1 MNLRKF
7 IEDKHVH
14 TIIHRD
20 IIEKACAKLAVF
32 GVNSG
37 GYIGL
42 GLAVPWFAYVVLK
55 YVSLVVFSVG
65 VIGIWLFPAIGIW
78 WSVYDIF
85 DLGVLRWNK
94 WDIVAT
100 GFLVLVFL
108 QFFNFLKGAYYS
120 MAERGVLLRYVVIA
134 FLRLWILVCVSL
146 IFWYASPL
154 MWVLKHGS
162 LEYILANSPIVSLA
176 IFWAYK
182 LVRLKECG
190 ATIMFER
197 SFDKGYKFVTD
208 KL

>member
-78 WSVYDIF
+78 WSVY
-85 DLGVLRWNK
+85 
-94 WDIVAT
+94 
-100 GFLVLVFL
+100 
-108 QFFNFLKGAYYS
+108 
-120 MAERGVLLRYVVIA
+120 
-134 FLRLWILVCVSL
+134 
-146 IFWYASPL
+146 
-154 MWVLKHGS
+154 
-162 LEYILANSPIVSLA
+162 
-176 IFWAYK
+176 
-182 LVRLKECG
+182 
-190 ATIMFER
+190 
-197 SFDKGYKFVTD
+197 
-208 KL
+208 